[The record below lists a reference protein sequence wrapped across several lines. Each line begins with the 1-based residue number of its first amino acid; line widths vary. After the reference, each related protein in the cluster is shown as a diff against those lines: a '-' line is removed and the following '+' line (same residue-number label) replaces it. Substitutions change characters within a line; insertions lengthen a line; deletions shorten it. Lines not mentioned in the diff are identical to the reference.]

1 MAKKNKIIKFI
12 DGDGNTMTINTK
24 RLDSIYLSGK
34 TIYFVFSKRNIH
46 SGEYNS
52 REEAEKIRSEIV
64 AEWMGLS

>member
-34 TIYFVFSKRNIH
+34 TIYFVFSKRSID
-46 SGEYNS
+46 SREYNS